1 MRLKFAR
8 KFCHKLSVDFWE
20 EAVGFYLDGARFAHK
35 MNPFY
40 QAGAVAHC
48 MAAIVY
54 EKGENAVEQY
64 HGRINVQRFFSF
76 VCDYF
81 ASMLK

>member
-1 MRLKFAR
+1 
-8 KFCHKLSVDFWE
+8 
-20 EAVGFYLDGARFAHK
+20 

-40 QAGAVAHC
+40 QVRAVAHC
-48 MAAIVY
+48 MAAIVNG
-54 EKGENAVEQY
+54 KGENAVEQY